1 MYPDSLTL
9 QIVYCSSSFVKCLCI
24 YTSINLNAQLYKH
37 QNIQEISVAPGEED
51 NGGIWDGQLYMW
63 YVPLHIK
70 QSDKAEVTIYSS
82 PAGNQILGVTNH
94 RKKTKHVLPAEVAH
108 RVDFYR
114 SSFFPIQR
122 TEKL

>member
-24 YTSINLNAQLYKH
+24 YTSINWNAQLYKR

-70 QSDKAEVTIYSS
+70 QSDKAEVSIYSS
-82 PAGNQILGVTNH
+82 PLET
-94 RKKTKHVLPAEVAH
+94 R
-108 RVDFYR
+108 Y
-114 SSFFPIQR
+114 
-122 TEKL
+122 